1 MNAIKK
7 FLHIF
12 SKENGRELQ
21 DMEFM
26 STVDAARSYKGSPI
40 AYVLSLGMVLIF
52 AVFFIW
58 STLST
63 RDEITQG
70 QGQIIPSQGV
80 QPVQSEDGGI
90 IKEILVSENEL
101 VEKGTL
107 LATISN
113 IRAVGEFQELTQK
126 KVEYEFALQRLRA
139 EQDGKEL
146 DFTDEQRAQFPD
158 VVYDQEM
165 LFKTRRAQFEGEG
178 KQLSSALEQRKLELA
193 ESYQRREQYEKKL
206 LLLKKQEA
214 SILPLVQSK
223 SYSQVEY
230 LNLKQRIVTMESDLK
245 SLAVNIARTISAV
258 DEAQNALNNRES
270 ERLASIAKD
279 INDFHQELNSITERL
294 KAGTDIVQ
302 RSELRSV
309 VRGVVKRILLKEEAV
324 VRPAELLMEIVPT
337 DDTLEVEA
345 KFRPAHRGFLEVGQ
359 NATVKVSAYDSA
371 VYGTL
376 AATVASISPDTI
388 EDNKGEAWYVVR
400 LRTSSTRLPHLDK
413 NLDIK
418 VGMTVTVDVLS
429 GEKSVFSYLVKPLF
443 KSRQQG
449 KAIGTKAT
457 D

>member
-12 SKENGRELQ
+12 SKENSRELQ

-40 AYVLSLGMVLIF
+40 AYVLSLGMVL
-52 AVFFIW
+52 VFLVFLIW
-58 STLST
+58 SMLST
-63 RDEITQG
+63 RDEVTQG

-126 KVEYEFALQRLRA
+126 KVEYELALQRLRA
-139 EQDGKEL
+139 EQDGREL
-146 DFTDEQRAQFPD
+146 DFTEEQRAQFPD
-158 VVYDQEM
+158 VVNDQEM
-165 LFKTRRAQFEGEG
+165 IFKTRRAQFDGEG
-178 KQLSSALEQRKLELA
+178 KQLASALEQRKLELA
-193 ESYQRREQYEKKL
+193 ESYERRKQYEEKL
-206 LLLKKQEA
+206 YLLKKQEA

-223 SYSQVEY
+223 TYSQVEF
-230 LNLKQRIVTMESDLK
+230 LNLKQRIVTMENDLK
-245 SLAVNIARTISAV
+245 SLAVNIARTSSAV
-258 DEAQNALNNRES
+258 GEAQNALDNRES

-294 KAGTDIVQ
+294 KAGTEIVQ

-359 NATVKVSAYDSA
+359 NATIKISAYDSA

-376 AATVASISPDTI
+376 AATVATISPDTI
-388 EDNKGEAWYVVR
+388 EDNKGEAWYIVR
-400 LRTSSTRLPHLDK
+400 LRTNSTRLPHEDK

-443 KSRQQG
+443 KSRQEG
-449 KAIGTKAT
+449 RAVGARVAE
-457 D
+457 